1 MGPVAGAAQVG
12 GGTNAGWASLAGAGR
27 AGTGRENRLGAGGPG
42 RGVVGCC
49 TNAIAV
55 GEAGVPLRTPF
66 AASFSTSFIA
76 FVFPTILQ
84 DFAGVVFIGIFLLT
98 PLAFIGILAAAV
110 AFIGIMATDLACI
123 ANFLPGCGINSFL
136 PLVRVEAG
144 RRSGVFASS
153 SSMRQI

>member
-1 MGPVAGAAQVG
+1 MGESDGCREG
-12 GGTNAGWASLAGAGR
+12 GDRSGGSA
-27 AGTGRENRLGAGGPG
+27 GAGGPG
-42 RGVVGCC
+42 RDVVGCC

-76 FVFPTILQ
+76 FVFPTFLQ

-123 ANFLPGCGINSFL
+123 ANFLPGGDINSFL
-136 PLVRVEAG
+136 HLIRVEAG